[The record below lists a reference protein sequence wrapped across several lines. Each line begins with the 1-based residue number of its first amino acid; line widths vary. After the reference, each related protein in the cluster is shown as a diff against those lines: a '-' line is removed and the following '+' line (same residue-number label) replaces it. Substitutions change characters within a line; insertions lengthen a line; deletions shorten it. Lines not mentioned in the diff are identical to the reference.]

1 MKRFVTEENILES
14 FDNYELDEID
24 LLELYS
30 EGYIS
35 ENTMDQL
42 IEINIIKNKH
52 IKKLILGSMIGIRLA
67 NNVAD
72 IPSPNIGNGKVVANK
87 FLLSNRMKPE
97 LNVYNSRF
105 NKKIKQI

>member
-1 MKRFVTEENILES
+1 MKRFVTENEILEAYDA
-14 FDNYELDEID
+14 FELTESELI
-24 LLELYS
+24 ELYS

-42 IEINIIKNKH
+42 IEINLIKNKY

-72 IPSPNIGNGKVVANK
+72 MPSPNIGNGKVITNK
-87 FLLSNRMKPE
+87 FLLSNRMKPNV
-97 LNVYNSRF
+97 NVYNSRF
-105 NKKIKQI
+105 IKK

>member
-1 MKRFVTEENILES
+1 MKRFVTENEILES
-14 FDNYELDEID
+14 FNNYELDEID
-24 LLELYS
+24 ILELYS

-42 IEINIIKNKH
+42 IEINLIKNKY

-72 IPSPNIGNGKVVANK
+72 MPSPNIGNGKVIANK
-87 FLLSNRMKPE
+87 FLLNNRMKPNV
-97 LNVYNSRF
+97 NVYNSRLI
-105 NKKIKQI
+105 KK